1 MKLASVGQAAATCG
15 LSHVT
20 RQGLRSYF
28 VTQARQSGL
37 TDAEVA
43 QLIGDKTGPVL
54 ISEVYG
60 DVRPDHLLAVARKI
74 KLTAETR

>member
-1 MKLASVGQAAATCG
+1 
-15 LSHVT
+15 
-20 RQGLRSYF
+20 